1 MEETNQE
8 VQAQEPVVA
17 AETQTQEAPEI
28 TTDDIAAAVSEVV
41 SAEEQPKEEPKEEP
55 HEEAQKAKESKPDN
69 HDAPPA
75 EISSEDRAK
84 FDAIIERGVRAG
96 LSMQDILA
104 MPNAEFAERMV
115 ATAEK
120 AAGISPTNK
129 ETEQDGAGKEPAD
142 ELGKTIE
149 EMEQDGGYDAN
160 MLKMLKG
167 LYAENKSL
175 KASRDTEAK
184 KTFFDTQFGGLDES
198 VRSHVDAVRKSQLKS
213 TFDML
218 KAGHAA
224 QGDKATDEQVF
235 QEAAKL
241 ALGDL
246 MGKAA
251 EERKAAAISQ
261 RRNLILA
268 RPGGENGHRKAGT
281 PASEEDIA
289 AQLCEAFNI

>member
-17 AETQTQEAPEI
+17 AETQTQEAHEI

-41 SAEEQPKEEPKEEP
+41 SAKEQPKEEPKEEV
-55 HEEAQKAKESKPDN
+55 HTAEEPKPDN
-69 HDAPPA
+69 HEDPPA
-75 EISSEDRAK
+75 EVSSEDRAK
-84 FDAIIERGVRAG
+84 FDSIIERGVRAG
-96 LSMQDILA
+96 LSMQDVLA
-104 MPNAEFAERMV
+104 MPSAEVAERMV

-129 ETEQDGAGKEPAD
+129 ETDPNGAGKEPAD

-149 EMEQDGGYDAN
+149 AMEQDGGYDAN

-246 MGKAA
+246 IGKAA

>member
-8 VQAQEPVVA
+8 VQEQEPVAA

-41 SAEEQPKEEPKEEP
+41 SAEEQPKEEPHEEP
-55 HEEAQKAKESKPDN
+55 PKAEEPKPDS
-69 HDAPPA
+69 HEAPPA
-75 EISSEDRAK
+75 EVPSEDRAK
-84 FDAIIERGVRAG
+84 FDSIIERGVRAG
-96 LSMQDILA
+96 LSMQDVLA
-104 MPNAEFAERMV
+104 LPSAEVAERMV

-129 ETEQDGAGKEPAD
+129 ETDPNGAGDQPAD

-149 EMEQDGGYDAN
+149 AMEQDGGYDAN